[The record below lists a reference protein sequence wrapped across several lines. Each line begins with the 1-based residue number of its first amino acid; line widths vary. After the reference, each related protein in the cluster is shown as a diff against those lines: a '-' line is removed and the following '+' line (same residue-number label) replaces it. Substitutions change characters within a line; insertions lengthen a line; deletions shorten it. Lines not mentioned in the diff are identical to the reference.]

1 MKTRSSFFFNA
12 APLVLFIGGVIATNE
27 QSSDI
32 GKSYRLYHTLGHG
45 SGISPRGRISI
56 APPEH
61 GEGLVATFYPE
72 DSEELDI
79 TGFDGM
85 VRNNALYTLIV
96 AEDGDQAPSTR
107 NIQLG
112 NSRFVSASVPGCSV
126 RRANLREEITLSI
139 GPTGK
144 LMGVSYRPLIS
155 PLTSKTCDKLK
166 PLSEK
171 PENIFG
177 RIDGKD
183 AESMPFKTT
192 VAFESHKPMM
202 AIPTVLPQ
210 SRPPPGLKWFK
221 RNSKSDSNPA
231 VGDVG
236 EEQPSGFKSSFFVS
250 ILVYHL
256 AFGDS
261 ESFWRCG
268 GRAPHGGSTRCS
280 RESFWGGTSGCCSG
294 GSCCCC
300 WRRRSEAEEGKKRL
314 MTFSTTQLKQPE
326 EISNGIL
333 HL

>member
-139 GPTGK
+139 SPTGK
-144 LMGVSYRPLIS
+144 LMEVSYRPLIS

-231 VGDVG
+231 SGDVG
-236 EEQPSGFKSSFFVS
+236 EEQPSGFKSSFLYRYWYI
-250 ILVYHL
+250 ILPL
-256 AFGDS
+256 AIASLFG
-261 ESFWRCG
+261 G
-268 GRAPHGGSTRCS
+268 
-280 RESFWGGTSGCCSG
+280 
-294 GSCCCC
+294 
-300 WRRRSEAEEGKKRL
+300 AEEEPPTGGQQGVHAKASGAAQAGVAAAGAAAAAGGGGVRQRRGKRD
-314 MTFSTTQLKQPE
+314 
-326 EISNGIL
+326 
-333 HL
+333 